1 MPARPGKAK
10 PSHKAL
16 GRAVAAARDERG
28 LTQAALAKKAKLHPT
43 YLSGV
48 ENGQRNPTW
57 TALSQIAQGL
67 GLKLSELVKRA
78 EGQ

>member
-1 MPARPGKAK
+1 VQARPGKAK

-16 GRAVAAARDERG
+16 GRAIATARDEKG

-48 ENGQRNPTW
+48 ENGSRNPTW
-57 TALSQIAQGL
+57 TVQSQIAQSL
-67 GLKLSELVKRA
+67 GLKLSELVARA
-78 EGQ
+78 EAL